1 MIMRYDILSQ
11 HPNVFRYCTG
21 LRVSEFDDLWNEVQ
35 SLYEAAEERR
45 LYRPSRQRAIG
56 GGDRPKLDQRDQVL
70 MGLVWLRIY
79 PTNEVLG
86 YLFGVSDSSASRVID
101 RVIPVLEQAGKDTM
115 RMPDPGRKHRR
126 ELSHLLREIPELV
139 VVVDSFEQKVQR
151 PANKD
156 DRDNFYSFK
165 KRAHTLKS
173 QVAVDE
179 ISGRI
184 VDTAPSVKGRT
195 HDLTLLKQSGLLE
208 RLPEGIGCMGD
219 AAYQGIHDL
228 HPLAFASR
236 KKPWGKPRPPEDVD
250 YNRAFSQRRTLV
262 ENSIGQLRRFQS
274 LAQADRHHRLHHSA
288 RVNAVAGLVNR
299 QIDRRFKH

>member
-1 MIMRYDILSQ
+1 MIMRYEILSQ
-11 HPNVFRYCTG
+11 HPKVFQCCTG
-21 LRVSEFDDLWNEVQ
+21 LRVEEFE
-35 SLYEAAEERR
+35 SLYKEIAPVYEAAEERR
-45 LYRPSRQRAIG
+45 LYKEDRQRAIG
-56 GGDRPKLDQRDQVL
+56 GGQSPKLDQRDQVL
-70 MGLVWLRIY
+70 LGIVWLRLY

-86 YLFGVSDSSASRVID
+86 YLFGVSDSSASRMID

-126 ELSHLLREIPELV
+126 TMSDLLREIPDLV

-156 DRDNFYSFK
+156 DQASYYSFK

-173 QVAVDE
+173 QIAVHE
-179 ISGRI
+179 ITGHI
-184 VDTAPSVKGRT
+184 VHTSSSVQGRT

-208 RLPEGIGCMGD
+208 HLPEGVGCMGD

-228 HPLAFASR
+228 HPCAFASR
-236 KKPWGKPRPPEDVD
+236 KKPWGKPRPAEDIL
-250 YNRAFSQRRTLV
+250 YNSAFSRRRIKV
-262 ENSIGQLRRFQS
+262 ENTIGQFRRFQS
-274 LAQADRHHRLHHSA
+274 LTQADRHHRFHHSA